1 MQKKFLTFFI
11 FIFLPSSILMIQG
24 CAATQKNKTLN
35 SFDETTR
42 LYGRLLRWR
51 EFEGAANM
59 IRHQDES
66 SVEINVDDY
75 KDLRVTDYEIKR
87 VEMGEDLKTAVVD
100 VDISYYF
107 ETTNAVNTIRDTQ
120 NWWYLEEAEKWYLDD
135 DFPAF
140 N

>member
-1 MQKKFLTFFI
+1 
-11 FIFLPSSILMIQG
+11 
-24 CAATQKNKTLN
+24 
-35 SFDETTR
+35 
-42 LYGRLLRWR
+42 
-51 EFEGAANM
+51 M

-66 SVEINVDDY
+66 TVEINVDEY
-75 KDLRVTDYEIKR
+75 EDLRVTDYEIKR
-87 VEMGEDLKTAVVD
+87 VVMGDDLKTAVVH

-135 DFPAF
+135 EFPAF

>member
-1 MQKKFLTFFI
+1 MKSKLIIFTLSAFL
-11 FIFLPSSILMIQG
+11 LSPLMLQG
-24 CAATQKNKTLN
+24 CASTQKNKTLN

-51 EFEGAANM
+51 EYEGAVNM

-66 SVEINVDDY
+66 TVEFNLDDFE
-75 KDLRVTDYEIKR
+75 DLRVTDYEIKR
-87 VEMGEDLKTAVVD
+87 VAMGEDLKTAVVD
-100 VDISYYF
+100 VEISYYF

-140 N
+140 K